1 MANFDTRTG
10 TEDGILKAHAA
21 NPDLALNAATPTL
34 KTQLGVS
41 DVTAYHTQL
50 THIFNPE
57 VVKERNHS
65 YDCHMKNRPPVLAED
80 RFDPNAVIADRLMVG
95 TAQVIGTHLEGV
107 VVPIGFDTESFYSS
121 VLAAFAS
128 AFKVQLAERT
138 AGTSSANGATAAGT
152 SAISSSANGAAA
164 EEQTAAAP
172 ANRYERLALAATGAP
187 GLSNR
192 RIAQRKRADVR
203 REGKPFMRFV
213 TGMRI
218 DTGSLAEDG
227 SQISDEGEAAHLA
240 IAAYLRVEAARRT
253 TEATP
258 EERLEALRREKVAH
272 AGRAEAVIGK
282 SGLKNGK
289 GHARRFSRSFI
300 FSLVHSEE
308 FGAILRSIGTDEE
321 EELMTGPIGDEW
333 TFDEVD
339 ALLDDERVPLEL
351 KALLRLSDAMLV
363 ESELKEAEL
372 ILRYTSRSVRMV
384 KPVGSPCAAVPQ
396 RPIIHSWAMS
406 GPASIPTFD
415 AEDAH
420 LTRTGYCHVT
430 SRFPSFDFDICDM
443 AITPAGDWPLLP
455 TSLQS
460 GGDAFIL
467 DSNRAGELTAHG
479 FAGRGGG
486 RGRDQVPPL
495 TADEA
500 RAAAA
505 EARAAAAAEGL
516 ELVPSSRSETGFKGV
531 KLHSGGRFEVF
542 LRENGKQRYISI
554 FATPEEAALC
564 YARSIGAERAAAEA
578 AEARDNGQQPLTAD
592 EARAAAAAEGL
603 ELVPSSRSETGF
615 KGVVRNSGGRFEVFL
630 RENGKQ
636 RYISAFATPEEAAL
650 CYARSI
656 GAERAAA
663 EAAEARAAEAAK
675 ARAAEAAERKKA
687 AKAKR
692 KAELDARDVPL
703 SRLVEPRTT
712 EPCAAITYAAASI
725 ADAIAAAIA
734 HTAPA
739 MPTWQQPTPPA
750 PPPRVLTTAPP
761 VLSATPGAPV
771 EDREEGAE
779 ELDEIMDDD
788 IH

>member
-80 RFDPNAVIADRLMVG
+80 RFDPAAVIADRLMVG

-107 VVPIGFDTESFYSS
+107 VLPIGFDTESFYSS

-282 SGLKNGK
+282 DGLKNGK
-289 GHARRFSRSFI
+289 GQARRFSRSFI
-300 FSLVHSEE
+300 FLLVRSEE

-363 ESELKEAEL
+363 ESELAEAEL

-460 GGDAFIL
+460 GGDAYML

-479 FAGRGGG
+479 FAKSGGGRGGG
-486 RGRDQVPPL
+486 HGRHQVP
-495 TADEA
+495 
-500 RAAAA
+500 
-505 EARAAAAAEGL
+505 
-516 ELVPSSRSETGFKGV
+516 
-531 KLHSGGRFEVF
+531 
-542 LRENGKQRYISI
+542 
-554 FATPEEAALC
+554 
-564 YARSIGAERAAAEA
+564 
-578 AEARDNGQQPLTAD
+578 PLTAD

-615 KGVVRNSGGRFEVFL
+615 KGVRTSLSKFIAEVN
-630 RENGKQ
+630 ENGTTLGLGT
-636 RYISAFATPEEAAL
+636 FATAEEAAL
-650 CYARSI
+650 GYARSI

-663 EAAEARAAEAAK
+663 EAAGARREGQWLLSADEARAAAASEGLNLVLSSSTNSGFEGVCK
-675 ARAAEAAERKKA
+675 LKTGKYSARVKENGKMLHLGSSFATAEVAALCCARRVREYRVWAEAAAVAAVHHPKKKQ
-687 AKAKR
+687 KA
-692 KAELDARDVPL
+692 
-703 SRLVEPRTT
+703 
-712 EPCAAITYAAASI
+712 
-725 ADAIAAAIA
+725 
-734 HTAPA
+734 
-739 MPTWQQPTPPA
+739 
-750 PPPRVLTTAPP
+750 
-761 VLSATPGAPV
+761 
-771 EDREEGAE
+771 
-779 ELDEIMDDD
+779 
-788 IH
+788 

>member
-1 MANFDTRTG
+1 
-10 TEDGILKAHAA
+10 
-21 NPDLALNAATPTL
+21 
-34 KTQLGVS
+34 
-41 DVTAYHTQL
+41 
-50 THIFNPE
+50 
-57 VVKERNHS
+57 
-65 YDCHMKNRPPVLAED
+65 
-80 RFDPNAVIADRLMVG
+80 
-95 TAQVIGTHLEGV
+95 
-107 VVPIGFDTESFYSS
+107 
-121 VLAAFAS
+121 
-128 AFKVQLAERT
+128 
-138 AGTSSANGATAAGT
+138 
-152 SAISSSANGAAA
+152 
-164 EEQTAAAP
+164 
-172 ANRYERLALAATGAP
+172 
-187 GLSNR
+187 
-192 RIAQRKRADVR
+192 
-203 REGKPFMRFV
+203 
-213 TGMRI
+213 
-218 DTGSLAEDG
+218 
-227 SQISDEGEAAHLA
+227 
-240 IAAYLRVEAARRT
+240 
-253 TEATP
+253 
-258 EERLEALRREKVAH
+258 
-272 AGRAEAVIGK
+272 
-282 SGLKNGK
+282 
-289 GHARRFSRSFI
+289 
-300 FSLVHSEE
+300 
-308 FGAILRSIGTDEE
+308 
-321 EELMTGPIGDEW
+321 
-333 TFDEVD
+333 
-339 ALLDDERVPLEL
+339 
-351 KALLRLSDAMLV
+351 
-363 ESELKEAEL
+363 
-372 ILRYTSRSVRMV
+372 MV

-486 RGRDQVPPL
+486 RGLDQVPPL

-505 EARAAAAAEGL
+505 EARAAAASEGLELVPSSSSETGFKGVCTSLSKFVAHVRENGKLLHLGTFATREEAALCYARSIGAERAAAEAAEAAEARDNGQQPQTADEARAAAAAEGL

-531 KLHSGGRFEVF
+531 VRNSRGRFEVF
-542 LRENGKQRYISI
+542 ITENGKQRYISI
-554 FATPEEAALC
+554 FATREEAALC

-578 AEARDNGQQPLTAD
+578 AEAAKARDNGQQPLTADEARAPRRPRDNGQQPLTAD

-615 KGVVRNSGGRFEVFL
+615 KGVRNKGGRFEVFIT
-630 RENGKQ
+630 ENGKQ
-636 RYISAFATPEEAAL
+636 RYISTFATPEEAAL

-663 EAAEARAAEAAK
+663 EAAEARTAEAAK

-712 EPCAAITYAAASI
+712 EPSAAITYAAASI
-725 ADAIAAAIA
+725 ADAIA

-761 VLSATPGAPV
+761 VLSATPGAPA

-788 IH
+788 IP